1 MHLWGASSRRSGSHP
16 AQSRK
21 RPRVSS
27 PGAGEEDGDAAS
39 SVDAEI
45 LTSVRALGRYPI
57 EYKDPKSEEELRER
71 KLHRM
76 IKYHSKKLSKETI
89 AELEA
94 LRALAGAGCSVDAEI
109 LICGEHIHH
118 INC

>member
-1 MHLWGASSRRSGSHP
+1 M
-16 AQSRK
+16 
-21 RPRVSS
+21 SS

-57 EYKDPKSEEELRER
+57 EYKDPKSEEELRDR

-76 IKYHSKKLSKETI
+76 IKSHWQKFAKETI
-89 AELEA
+89 SELEEVRVPHEWSFIPELPQA
-94 LRALAGAGCSVDAEI
+94 
-109 LICGEHIHH
+109 
-118 INC
+118 